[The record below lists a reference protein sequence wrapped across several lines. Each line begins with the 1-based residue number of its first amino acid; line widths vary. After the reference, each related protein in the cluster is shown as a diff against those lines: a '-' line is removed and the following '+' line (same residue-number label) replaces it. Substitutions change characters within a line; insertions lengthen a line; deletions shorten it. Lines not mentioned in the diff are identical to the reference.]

1 MEVIKAPLRDV
12 WPDPNNPRRDFGDI
26 DALAETF
33 AINPERPGEPLNP
46 PVVVRHGHAAR
57 TGEPMYRLVDGE
69 RRFRAMRRLHDDAYE
84 ASFVLCDGLDE
95 ADRAVAMLATDD
107 KARLTDEER
116 SRGVQRM
123 LVLDVPY
130 EKVEKAARLPRGAA
144 AKAKLGAA
152 LAGEAA
158 GQMSLERLMAMCEF
172 EGDPDALA
180 ELRACGEG
188 GFAAALGALRRA
200 RERRELSEALRAAC
214 AAAGIGLSEGDPDYG
229 AVRFAGLADDPEAVA
244 GAAAQL
250 PEGFQAFLRDGGG
263 PHVAFYAPDGRGAGD
278 RPDPEEEAAR
288 EREGELAQAVSAA
301 QASRAAWLVE
311 RVAAGA
317 ALPNTAALMAGLLFD
332 GELGWAA
339 RERLT
344 AAEGF
349 GFDMGSLPTGA
360 ATGSVLAW
368 MVAEGDAR
376 LGGVA
381 GAVARGERQEWARDL
396 ARRYLR
402 QDAAMCADGYDGGDA
417 DGLVARALLEYL
429 GLFDG
434 EGGGGS
440 E

>member
-69 RRFRAMRRLHDDAYE
+69 RRFRAMRRLHDDCYE
-84 ASFVLCDGLDE
+84 ATFVLCDGLDE
-95 ADRAVAMLATDD
+95 ADRAAAMLATDD

-152 LAGEAA
+152 
-158 GQMSLERLMAMCEF
+158 
-172 EGDPDALA
+172 
-180 ELRACGEG
+180 RA
-188 GFAAALGALRRA
+188 
-200 RERRELSEALRAAC
+200 
-214 AAAGIGLSEGDPDYG
+214 
-229 AVRFAGLADDPEAVA
+229 
-244 GAAAQL
+244 
-250 PEGFQAFLRDGGG
+250 
-263 PHVAFYAPDGRGAGD
+263 
-278 RPDPEEEAAR
+278 
-288 EREGELAQAVSAA
+288 
-301 QASRAAWLVE
+301 
-311 RVAAGA
+311 
-317 ALPNTAALMAGLLFD
+317 
-332 GELGWAA
+332 
-339 RERLT
+339 RLT
-344 AAEGF
+344 AAEDF

-381 GAVARGERQEWARDL
+381 GDVARGERREWTRDL
-396 ARRYLR
+396 ARRYLG
-402 QDAAMCADGYDGGDA
+402 QDAAMCADGYEGGDA

>member
-46 PVVVRHGHAAR
+46 PVVVPNGHAAR

-69 RRFRAMRRLHDDAYE
+69 RRFRAMRRLHDDCYE
-84 ASFVLCDGLDE
+84 ATFVLCDGLDE
-95 ADRAVAMLATDD
+95 ADRAAAMLATDD

-158 GQMSLERLMAMCEF
+158 GQMSLDRLMAMCEF

-229 AVRFAGLADDPEAVA
+229 AVRFAGLADDPEA
-244 GAAAQL
+244 
-250 PEGFQAFLRDGGG
+250 E
-263 PHVAFYAPDGRGAGD
+263 
-278 RPDPEEEAAR
+278 RP
-288 EREGELAQAVSAA
+288 
-301 QASRAAWLVE
+301 
-311 RVAAGA
+311 
-317 ALPNTAALMAGLLFD
+317 
-332 GELGWAA
+332 
-339 RERLT
+339 
-344 AAEGF
+344 
-349 GFDMGSLPTGA
+349 
-360 ATGSVLAW
+360 
-368 MVAEGDAR
+368 
-376 LGGVA
+376 
-381 GAVARGERQEWARDL
+381 
-396 ARRYLR
+396 
-402 QDAAMCADGYDGGDA
+402 
-417 DGLVARALLEYL
+417 
-429 GLFDG
+429 
-434 EGGGGS
+434 
-440 E
+440 